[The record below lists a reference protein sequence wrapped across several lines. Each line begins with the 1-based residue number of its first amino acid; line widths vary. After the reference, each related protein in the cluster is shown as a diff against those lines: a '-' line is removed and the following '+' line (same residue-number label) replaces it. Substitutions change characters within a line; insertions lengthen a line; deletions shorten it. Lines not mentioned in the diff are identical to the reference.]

1 MQRACAQNTGSGQAD
16 HYHSKPNTAHPLRA
30 AHTRAS
36 FSMFRLRTTSSSNR
50 YWIHICCMWLQCH
63 HTRFVYT
70 GRGVRAVDFRR
81 EVEQHSPVSFTTTS
95 MQGAPLRTTDSGTRI
110 RPGTSGDSVVLPA
123 PLWSDT
129 KAVGQVLREDAC
141 GRDEQLPVGGVAT
154 GVRNAVR
161 RGSDNCRVLTRCELP
176 GGVLQRVRVMEGMH
190 TSAVCCSSCG
200 STIMGAIHRAKHSTQ
215 ALAQLVSYYYRDHA
229 PIARTKLRTY
239 TPWQQRVR
247 WLTTSTKSSGM
258 SKQTR

>member
-1 MQRACAQNTGSGQAD
+1 
-16 HYHSKPNTAHPLRA
+16 
-30 AHTRAS
+30 
-36 FSMFRLRTTSSSNR
+36 
-50 YWIHICCMWLQCH
+50 MWLQCH

-81 EVEQHSPVSFTTTS
+81 EVEQHSPVSFTTSTTS

-110 RPGTSGDSVVLPA
+110 RFYFVSSSFLELVRSGPGTSGDSVVLPA

-154 GVRNAVR
+154 GVRNAAR
-161 RGSDNCRVLTRCELP
+161 RGSDNCRVLNRCELP
-176 GGVLQRVRVMEGMH
+176 GGVLQRVRVMERMH
-190 TSAVCCSSCG
+190 TSAACCSSCG

-215 ALAQLVSYYYRDHA
+215 ALAQLVSYYRDHA

-247 WLTTSTKSSGM
+247 WLTTSTKSSAM